1 MTASTTITLNSR
13 AWHGDTPITLDFPVR
28 WDIAVHGPQAGPTM
42 TPAAVRDALLRPI
55 GAPALRE
62 LAAGKHRAA
71 LIVDDLTRPTP
82 AALIL
87 PFLIDE
93 LCAAGLSPES
103 IVVVLA
109 GGTHA
114 PASASDIAQKTGAL
128 PPGIRAVAHDSTR
141 DLIDCGRT
149 RRGLPLFVNR
159 EVMAC
164 DLKIGVGCIYPHP
177 AAGFSGGSKILV
189 PGVCGMETVRAM
201 HDDLQ
206 SAERRGGSLASEM
219 RQELE
224 DVSARLGMN
233 WIVNGLLNEE
243 RGLAELVAGD
253 PIEAHRAGVAR
264 AKLSCSVP
272 PPADADVV
280 VADMYPFDADLQF
293 AADRGLWPLLSARRG
308 ASRVIL
314 AACPRGIGHH
324 SLYPVQNAFVA
335 RVLRRLSRLRLR
347 DLRRPLEKV
356 RNAAKLLTQG
366 NVPVL
371 ALAPGLSDAELATV
385 FKRAS
390 RFSEWRNLRT
400 ALEQRHSATGV
411 KVALYRCAP
420 LLLPH

>member
-1 MTASTTITLNSR
+1 MITLNSR
-13 AWHGDTPITLDFPVR
+13 AWHGDTPLTLDFPAR
-28 WDIAVHGPQAGPTM
+28 WDVSVHGAQPGPALTQAAM
-42 TPAAVRDALLRPI
+42 RDALLQPI

-62 LAAGKHRAA
+62 LAAGKKRAV

-87 PFLIDE
+87 PFLIE
-93 LCAAGLSPES
+93 QLCAAGLAPES
-103 IVVVLA
+103 IMVVLA

-114 PASASDIAQKTGAL
+114 PASTADIALKTGAL
-128 PPGIRAVAHDSTR
+128 PAGVRAVAHDSTR

-189 PGVCGMETVRAM
+189 PGACGMETVRAM

-206 SAERRGGSLASEM
+206 SAERRGGSLTSEM
-219 RQELE
+219 RLELE
-224 DVSARLGMN
+224 DVSARLGLN

-253 PIEAHRAGVAR
+253 PIEAHRAGVVR
-264 AKLSCSVP
+264 AKLRYSVP

-293 AADRGLWPLLSARRG
+293 ATDRGLWPLLSAQRG

-314 AACPRGIGHH
+314 AACPRGVGHH
-324 SLYPVQNAFVA
+324 SLYPVQNAFA
-335 RVLRRLSRLRLR
+335 SRVLRRLSRLRLR

-356 RNAAKLLTQG
+356 RNAARLLTQG

-371 ALAPGLSDAELATV
+371 ALAPGVSDAELATV

-390 RFSEWRNLRT
+390 RFSEWQGLRA
-400 ALEQRHSATGV
+400 ALELRHSSAGV
-411 KVALYRCAP
+411 KVAMYRCAP
-420 LLLPH
+420 LLLPT